1 MATTNSDDAELVPQE
16 LWKQPV
22 SYAAIG
28 ASQARDLMDY
38 PPLGYR
44 PLERRVRIGHGAA
57 RFEHAWISALS
68 WGIQRNS
75 GFGVEL
81 VDSPHHI
88 STATYVPVSFDDAGD
103 PIAPAF
109 TGVAEASFT
118 PDGRPLL
125 APGDTAV
132 LLLPVGPF
140 RMKAPVRVIYVIDEP
155 KRKGF
160 AYGTI
165 SGHPAEGEE
174 AFIVEMRDDQSVWL
188 LIRAFSRP
196 ANRWW
201 RSINLLLR
209 VAQEIITRR
218 YERALAGPIT

>member
-1 MATTNSDDAELVPQE
+1 
-16 LWKQPV
+16 
-22 SYAAIG
+22 
-28 ASQARDLMDY
+28 
-38 PPLGYR
+38 
-44 PLERRVRIGHGAA
+44 
-57 RFEHAWISALS
+57 
-68 WGIQRNS
+68 
-75 GFGVEL
+75 
-81 VDSPHHI
+81 
-88 STATYVPVSFDDAGD
+88 VPVSFDDAGD

-125 APGDTAV
+125 DPGDTAV